1 MDKIRAAQSVYTVP
15 DELKDQNFTSTEQ
28 YHTMLS
34 GYMTRETARKYSTS
48 GDDDWSESV
57 HF

>member
-1 MDKIRAAQSVYTVP
+1 MDAIRTTQNAYGVP
-15 DELKDQNFTSTEQ
+15 DELKDQSFTSTEQ
-28 YHTMLS
+28 YHAMVS
-34 GYMTRETARKYSTS
+34 GYMTRETAREYSNS

>member
-1 MDKIRAAQSVYTVP
+1 MDKIRDARSAYTVP
-15 DELKDQNFTSTEQ
+15 DELKDQNFTLEEQ

-34 GYMTRETARKYSTS
+34 GYMTRETTRKYSTS
-48 GDDDWSESV
+48 EDDDWSESV